1 MVQQQSYACKVV
13 CTGTTSACLRTARRA
28 AERRTRWRAPQTTP
42 ESTSARCRS
51 SSASSTRSARP
62 PTRMPSPPRSSR
74 STMSRR
80 APGPRLHLHLTSV
93 VSVRVASIASA
104 CVVVPASPSGRR
116 LGAVFTLFVRVH
128 VSQRRREAVACSPMS
143 VCGCICLVLR
153 CINGSDASMDQH
165 QRINVSVYALPSRS
179 ACSAVSC
186 ALPPYRRRTC
196 APMPLPS
203 PHLPVRMTGS
213 PYDLLTAS
221 AAAPGSQDCTC
232 AIVFGESALPS
243 HPRWSEVC
251 GRHMVRVILPR
262 AHPLRPTRREWIH
275 KPPPQP
281 SRFRGIVEPLGPISK
296 TLKTISDCGVPCRSG
311 ICSPSRRTS
320 RTWSCRRRRRASRC
334 PA

>member
-1 MVQQQSYACKVV
+1 MVQQSYACKVV

-153 CINGSDASMDQH
+153 CINGSDASTYQCQCICSSFPLGVLSCIM
-165 QRINVSVYALPSRS
+165 RS
-179 ACSAVSC
+179 APIPRPHVRTHA
-186 ALPPYRRRTC
+186 PPLSPLTC
-196 APMPLPS
+196 
-203 PHLPVRMTGS
+203 
-213 PYDLLTAS
+213 PYDRLS
-221 AAAPGSQDCTC
+221 
-232 AIVFGESALPS
+232 V
-243 HPRWSEVC
+243 
-251 GRHMVRVILPR
+251 
-262 AHPLRPTRREWIH
+262 
-275 KPPPQP
+275 
-281 SRFRGIVEPLGPISK
+281 
-296 TLKTISDCGVPCRSG
+296 
-311 ICSPSRRTS
+311 
-320 RTWSCRRRRRASRC
+320 
-334 PA
+334 